1 MTSGRDGGRAGDT
14 VGPSP
19 LLVWNGVVTR
29 VRRIGLELPPPDGTA
44 AESPSSFGPLVKEGV
59 AEVTVPA
66 REATSHTSDR
76 PE

>member
-1 MTSGRDGGRAGDT
+1 MTSGRYRERADDT

-29 VRRIGLELPPPDGTA
+29 VRRIGLELPPSEGTV
-44 AESPSSFGPLVKEGV
+44 AESPSSCGPLVKEGV
-59 AEVTVPA
+59 AEVTVLA
-66 REATSHTSDR
+66 RATSHRSDR